1 MKLENIIPVYYFI
14 DVKPFQYNNIFK
26 LNKLLYNNP
35 IIGNICETF
44 YFGKLIFK
52 NNKHDLW
59 DIELLDNY
67 NSNIDALVIKIKE
80 NSIDNPQNNKYLVIF
95 QNLTKTINSYG
106 CLWINADNK
115 VKVMHVSIEYM
126 IEDLLQTIIKD
137 INFWPKIKLCNAI
150 SDRKYKYNN
159 VEIENLYKEY
169 IENYRCDNYNNWLEM
184 SKKYNLRYKI

>member
-1 MKLENIIPVYYFI
+1 MKLENIIPIYYFI
-14 DVKPFQYNNIFK
+14 DVKPFQYNNTFK
-26 LNKLLYNNP
+26 LTKLIYNNP
-35 IIGNICETF
+35 VIGNICEAC

-52 NNKHDLW
+52 NNKHDSW
-59 DIELLDNY
+59 TIELLDNY

-106 CLWINADNK
+106 CLWINADNE

-126 IEDLLQTIIKD
+126 VEDLLQTIIKD
-137 INFWPKIKLCNAI
+137 INFWPKMKLCNAI
-150 SDRKYKYNN
+150 SDYKHKYNN

-169 IENYRCDNYNNWLEM
+169 IETYRCDNYDNWIEM
-184 SKKYNLRYKI
+184 SKKYNIRYKI